1 MRLALADK
9 KVVTRLF
16 LSIALAGLAA
26 AQTAQT
32 AGDYRSRMHAV
43 NISEAFEAAKPDISL
58 LPTGKEW
65 VTHIQRDLLPYWTT
79 PVALGNPVGNF
90 PTFLAN
96 DGSLIDPK
104 NLPKEVR
111 DIDSSETWLLNRVGR
126 QYTRT
131 MSRQIY
137 AYCVAYHMTGD
148 EQYLRYAKAG
158 MDYMFTKMVDK
169 DGVFYTWIRRARS
182 TGPEAAH
189 QPGHGL
195 RFDGAGDVLLR
206 YARSGRAGCD
216 AEDRKIYLRQLQG
229 RQRTP
234 LD

>member
-1 MRLALADK
+1 MRLPITDK
-9 KVVTRLF
+9 NVATRLF

-32 AGDYRSRMHAV
+32 AGDYRSRMHGV
-43 NISEAFEAAKPDISL
+43 NVSAAFEAAKPDISL

-79 PVALGNPVGNF
+79 PVALGNPVDNF

-111 DIDSSETWLLNRVGR
+111 DIDSGETWLLNRVGR

-137 AYCVAYHMTGD
+137 AYCVAYHMTG
-148 EQYLRYAKAG
+148 
-158 MDYMFTKMVDK
+158 TNN
-169 DGVFYTWIRRARS
+169 T
-182 TGPEAAH
+182 
-189 QPGHGL
+189 
-195 RFDGAGDVLLR
+195 
-206 YARSGRAGCD
+206 CD
-216 AEDRKIYLRQLQG
+216 
-229 RQRTP
+229 TP
-234 LD
+234 KQA